1 MNFATLRSSFI
12 LLLLFVYIFLFSNN
26 ALWLGDDITYGFK
39 FSVAQP
45 TISGEY
51 ITSVCDVIDS
61 QKNHYYV
68 ENGRV
73 VAHFIVQLIIPF
85 MNKTIFA
92 FLNGLAYCLFVY
104 LVVRMGIM
112 LRGGATTPSS
122 SPLMHWKA
130 FGYVSLMTILA
141 LSLKYVPTTA
151 MYIWMYDLVLI
162 FLYIL
167 QKCPSSPIWA
177 LLLLPFSVI
186 AGNAHESINIGL
198 AFGLLLYGLRKI
210 KKLKF
215 NEYVMLIGFALGLLL
230 IALSPASQSRAA
242 SSEGSIIRILLSI
255 IYLRATFIF
264 GLVLLLA
271 LRNKAL
277 TLKDLWQDYGCFLLA
292 IIVQV
297 AFCFAIKNTG
307 PRPQYG
313 AEVLSMICTISLWNK
328 ARIGKRSVLL
338 AFLFLLIMVGWKT
351 IRDAEELKSD
361 LTIYSEVRTK
371 FMNSKT
377 GAVTK
382 EFPSGKSPMSRVVSY
397 FFGRANDAVY
407 SHDPGSQDYAI
418 MNLQKQFNYELKSN
432 KKLRF
437 IIPLSKEIYTYPDTN
452 IIIETQPGN
461 FHAIVSKTHP
471 AKKVIVYRS
480 ALDGLLPWASYTLYP
495 NDKKPEFETQKLK
508 VYAAYDQMYFVG
520 IDSVVIIK

>member
-1 MNFATLRSSFI
+1 MNSATRRSSLI
-12 LLLLFVYIFLFSNN
+12 LLFVFFYIFLFSNN
-26 ALWLGDDITYGFK
+26 ALWLGDDITYGFI
-39 FSVAQP
+39 FSNVQP
-45 TISGEY
+45 TISGEH
-51 ITSVCDVIDS
+51 ITSFCDVIHS
-61 QKNHYYV
+61 QRNHYFV

-92 FLNGLAYCLFVY
+92 ILNGLAYCLFIY
-104 LVVRMGIM
+104 LVVSMGFM
-112 LRGGATTPSS
+112 LRNCTKSPSS
-122 SPLMHWKA
+122 SPLIHWKA
-130 FGYVSLMTILA
+130 VGYVSLMTIFA
-141 LSLKYVPTTA
+141 ISLKYVPTTA
-151 MYIWMYDLVLI
+151 MYIWMYDLVLT

-167 QKCPSSPIWA
+167 LNCPSSPRWA
-177 LLLLPFSVI
+177 LLLLPFSLIV
-186 AGNAHESINIGL
+186 GNAHESINIGL
-198 AFGLLLYGLRKI
+198 AFGLFLFGLRKI
-210 KKLKF
+210 KRLLF
-215 NEYVMLIGFALGLLL
+215 NEYIMLIGFALGLLFL
-230 IALSPASQSRAA
+230 ALSPASQSRAA
-242 SSEGSIIRILLSI
+242 NSDASIIKILLSI
-255 IYLRATFIF
+255 IYLRASLVF
-264 GLVLLLA
+264 GLVLLSA
-271 LRNKAL
+271 LRNKTL
-277 TLKDLWQDYGCFLLA
+277 MLKDLWQDYGCFLLA

-382 EFPSGKSPMSRVVSY
+382 EFPSGKSPMSRVFSY
-397 FFGRANDAVY
+397 IFGRANDAVY
-407 SHDPGSQDYAI
+407 SYDQGSHDYAI

-432 KKLRF
+432 KKLQF
-437 IIPLSKEIYTYPDTN
+437 ITPLSTEIYKYPDTN

-461 FHAIVSKTHP
+461 FHAIISKTHP
-471 AKKVIVYRS
+471 AKRVIVYRS
-480 ALDGLLPWASYTLYP
+480 AVNGLLPWTCYTLFP
-495 NDKKPEFETQKLK
+495 NAEEPEYETQKLK
-508 VYAAYDQMYFVG
+508 VYTAYDQMYFVG
-520 IDSVVIIK
+520 IDSVVIIE